1 VTHHLRQMLGIFFAL
16 VAVSL
21 YAASRPQE
29 CTHGCLVR
37 IEGVQGE
44 YSPESHTNVSIFN
57 ESRNDLDVN
66 VALEGLEDGS
76 WVEIAGSVTNPGQSF
91 SKMLKLTPI
100 KAGSSLVLAFNPC
113 EIPILVM
120 TGGSLGKS
128 DHPCLRPTEA
138 GAPTSLRLRVDAY
151 RRRQGEVIQQ
161 VRSGAFHLLTG
172 N

>member
-1 VTHHLRQMLGIFFAL
+1 MTRHLRQILAIVFL
-16 VAVSL
+16 L
-21 YAASRPQE
+21 IPASFNATSKPWE
-29 CTHGCLVR
+29 CTQGCFVK

-57 ESRNDLDVN
+57 ESGHDIEIN

-76 WVEIAGSVTNPGQSF
+76 WIEVVGSVSNPSQSF

-113 EIPILVM
+113 EISLLVK
-120 TGGSLGKS
+120 TGDSLGKS
-128 DHPCLRPTEA
+128 DHPCLQPNEA

-151 RRRQGEVIQQ
+151 QRRQGKVIQR
-161 VRSGAFHLLTG
+161 VRSGAFHLSSG